1 MSFLTS
7 TVAYNTLLITTS
19 IFSPSE
25 LEFDVPWE
33 PTTDFNANLYKFTVS
48 NFLMDFQ
55 VASAFTD
62 SGNKGRIS
70 CYLLDSNLS
79 TVNNMSYEN
88 LGTSV
93 SVNNVRSSTVIEASR
108 PILGV
113 YKPGE
118 GASHPVS
125 VITTLTNGDNV
136 IKFRVRTPTGAP
148 LLISNAA
155 TYSLGIYFVITVETI

>member
-1 MSFLTS
+1 MSFITS
-7 TVAYNTLLITTS
+7 TIAYNTLVAATAAN
-19 IFSPSE
+19 SPTE

-33 PTTDFNANLYKFTVS
+33 PSTDFNGTLYKLTVS

-55 VASAFTD
+55 IGNAFTD
-62 SGNKGRIS
+62 SGAKSRAS

-88 LGTSV
+88 LGTGV
-93 SVNNVRSSTVIEASR
+93 SVNNVRPTSVAVASR

-113 YKPGE
+113 YKAGE
-118 GASHPVS
+118 GVSKPVS
-125 VITTLTNGDNV
+125 VITSLTNGENV

-148 LLISNAA
+148 LFVSTAA